1 MNARVYWILLLAAVM
16 VMPVAA
22 HQPVLNKANPT
33 REEPYT
39 ITRPEISRAIYAS
52 LNGEPHYYRVSSDE
66 AFAFYA
72 GITVPK
78 VDGCDSFPRFSF
90 SVLSEGFSL
99 IRDLDGT
106 DYEWWPWFE
115 EYGKKWY
122 WIGPE
127 FGEDFKSTTEF
138 AAGSYYIKV
147 YNASNTGNYVLA
159 VGDIEKFT
167 PVVIMK
173 ALITLPRI
181 NARFWDE
188 DMCEPEQ

>member
-1 MNARVYWILLLAAVM
+1 MKTRIYLLFLLAAVM
-16 VMPVAA
+16 VMPTQA
-22 HQPVLNKANPT
+22 HQPVLNKTNPT
-33 REEPYT
+33 REAPYLV
-39 ITRPEISRAIYAS
+39 TRPAISKAIYAS
-52 LNGEPHYYRVSSDE
+52 LEGDAHYYRVNSDE

-78 VDGCDSFPRFSF
+78 IDGCTEFTRISF
-90 SVLSEGFSL
+90 SLLNEDFSL
-99 IRDLDGT
+99 IEDFDGT

-138 AAGSYYIKV
+138 PAGSYYIKV
-147 YNASNTGNYVLA
+147 YNATNTGNYVLA
-159 VGDIEKFT
+159 IGDIEKFT

-181 NARFWDE
+181 NARYWDADTCKVE
-188 DMCEPEQ
+188 K